1 MLLRGAY
8 AERLMKCVGRL
19 FSQEQLHGAES
30 DCQKQISL
38 EDEDAGFAYQS
49 IPEANKI
56 GEEWRSI
63 RKRLENT

>member
-1 MLLRGAY
+1 
-8 AERLMKCVGRL
+8 MKCVGRL

-30 DCQKQISL
+30 DWLKQLSL
-38 EDEDAGFAYQS
+38 EDDAGFAYLS

-63 RKRLENT
+63 RKRLEKTSHQSRET